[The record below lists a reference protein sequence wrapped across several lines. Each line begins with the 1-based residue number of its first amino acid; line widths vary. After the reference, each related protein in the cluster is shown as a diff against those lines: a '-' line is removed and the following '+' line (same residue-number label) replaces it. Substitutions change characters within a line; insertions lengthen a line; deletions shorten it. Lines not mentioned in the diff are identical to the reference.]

1 MSDIICI
8 FAKSK
13 HRIVRCGDRA
23 FNALLLQETGHFDR
37 KVMSENAHVYVVF
50 YSFLFGKIIILLAWG
65 SAYQTIG
72 QSRPHQGMPLQM
84 MS

>member
-1 MSDIICI
+1 MSDNVCI

-23 FNALLLQETGHFDR
+23 FNALRLLKLDTLDCF
-37 KVMSENAHVYVVF
+37 VMSVNACVNVVS
-50 YSFLFGKIIILLAWG
+50 YSSLRGSLSYSWRGVFSFSQQSAVQLAK
-65 SAYQTIG
+65 QV
-72 QSRPHQGMPLQM
+72 

>member
-23 FNALLLQETGHFDR
+23 FNALLLQETGHFDC
-37 KVMSENAHVYVVF
+37 KVMSVNACVKVVS
-50 YSFLFGKIIILLAWG
+50 YSSLRGSLSYSWRGVFSFSQQSAVQLAK
-65 SAYQTIG
+65 QV
-72 QSRPHQGMPLQM
+72 